1 MNNQFRSDFPIF
13 DHNDYVYFDSA
24 ATSQKP
30 RCVIEAEKEFYEQMN
45 ANPLRGLYDLSVK
58 ATENCEKSR
67 EAAAALIHA
76 EYPEE
81 IVFTGN
87 TTEALNLVAFS
98 YAGSVLKTGDEV
110 VVSVMEHYS
119 NLLPWLK
126 VAEETGAKLRYLNT
140 DPDGMI
146 SDAEINEK
154 ITDKTRIVALTHVSN
169 VLGCVTPVRKIADAA
184 HKNKA
189 VVVVDAA
196 QSVPHLSVDVQELR
210 ADFLAFSGHKMLGPM
225 GIGVLYGRRE
235 LLEEMP
241 PFLYGG
247 EMIERAAPGKIT
259 YAEIPHK
266 FEAGTVNAAG
276 AFGLL
281 RAVNYLRDVGYSN
294 IHRTEKELGKLIFE
308 GLRTVDGLHILGGR
322 NPEDHC
328 GIISFTI
335 DGIDSYDAASILSGE
350 HIAVRAGH
358 HCAGHLMEYLK
369 IRASVRVSYYIYN
382 TKEEAEILIE
392 TVKKIREWLG
402 KA

>member
-1 MNNQFRSDFPIF
+1 MNNPFRSDFPIF

-30 RCVIEAEKEFYEQMN
+30 RCVIEAEKEFYERMN

-58 ATENCEKSR
+58 ATESCEKSR

-81 IVFTGN
+81 IIFTRN

-98 YAGSVLKTGDEV
+98 YAGSVLKRGDEV

-126 VAEETGAKLRYLNT
+126 AAEETGAEIRCLNS
-140 DPDGMI
+140 DPDGRI
-146 SDAEINEK
+146 SDTEINEK

-169 VLGCVTPVRKIADAA
+169 VLGCINPVRKIADAA
-184 HKNKA
+184 HKKGA
-189 VVVVDAA
+189 VIVVDAA
-196 QSVPHLSVDVQELR
+196 QSVPHFSVNVQELQ

-247 EMIERAAPGKIT
+247 EMIERVAPGKIT

-294 IHRTEKELGKLIFE
+294 IYRTEKELGKLIFE
-308 GLRTVDGLHILGGR
+308 GLQTVDGLHILGSR
-322 NPEDHC
+322 NPEEHC
-328 GIISFTI
+328 GIISFTM

-358 HCAGHLMEYLK
+358 HCAGQLMEYLK
-369 IRASVRVSYYIYN
+369 IRASVRVSYYLYN

>member
-1 MNNQFRSDFPIF
+1 M
-13 DHNDYVYFDSA
+13 
-24 ATSQKP
+24 
-30 RCVIEAEKEFYEQMN
+30 
-45 ANPLRGLYDLSVK
+45 
-58 ATENCEKSR
+58 
-67 EAAAALIHA
+67 
-76 EYPEE
+76 
-81 IVFTGN
+81 
-87 TTEALNLVAFS
+87 
-98 YAGSVLKTGDEV
+98 
-110 VVSVMEHYS
+110 
-119 NLLPWLK
+119 
-126 VAEETGAKLRYLNT
+126 
-140 DPDGMI
+140 
-146 SDAEINEK
+146 
-154 ITDKTRIVALTHVSN
+154 
-169 VLGCVTPVRKIADAA
+169 
-184 HKNKA
+184 
-189 VVVVDAA
+189 DAA
-196 QSVPHLSVDVQELR
+196 QSVPHFSVDVQKLR

-276 AFGLL
+276 AFGLMQ
-281 RAVNYLRDVGYSN
+281 AVNYLNNIGYSN
-294 IHRTEKELGKLIFE
+294 IYRTEKELGKLIFE
-308 GLRTVDGLHILGGR
+308 GLRTVDGLHILGSP

-369 IRASVRVSYYIYN
+369 LKTAVRVSYYLYN
-382 TKEEAEILIE
+382 TEREAEILIE

-402 KA
+402 KAWC